1 MRHGLRLRRFGAL
14 GAIAA
19 LAACGGHASVPA
31 AGGPSGATAATLRI
45 QISPPQTAKATAHSR
60 HALFVA
66 ATTNGID
73 VKVYAQGDTSFAH
86 PLGEAIVDVSS
97 GSAACGGTSGTR
109 TCSVPIPAPA
119 GADAFVVRT
128 YDAVPSGGAL
138 GNAKQLAAAIVNQT
152 IVAGTSNTVSIALGG
167 VPASVKTYLGASQ
180 IVGRLAFR
188 DWIAVTAFDA
198 DGNAIL
204 SDGYV
209 DANGDPVTIALTQ
222 NPSPADLY
230 GGSIALG
237 STSLSA
243 PSATGI
249 SIAYDGLA
257 KLPCTSHPCQGTFTD
272 TFTATASN
280 GIAPA
285 ASTLTV
291 TLGPI
296 FEYPTPG
303 FGQLAGIVSGSDG
316 ALWFTDSGAVV
327 ELDSGNKI
335 GRISTGGSVST
346 FTVPAG
352 VGSGIAAGP
361 DGALWFVAGTLIA
374 GGAQI
379 DRLTTGGS
387 ITEFPIFSTIGTANL
402 GPIAAGS
409 DGNLWFTVG
418 SYFLSTPGI
427 ARMTTA
433 GAITLY
439 TVPTANSNFTSIIS
453 GPDGA
458 LWFTEYTGQPGQSSF
473 DAKIGRITTAG
484 TITEYTVPSAGSDGG
499 AYCVFARPAG
509 IAAGPDGALWF
520 TIPYGN
526 KIGRITTA
534 GAVTEYSLPTN
545 QSGPAGITAGPN
557 GALWFTESCGNKIGT
572 ITTGGAITEYSAGLS
587 GGGPSSITLGP
598 DGNLWFTEVPAQNAN
613 TKIGVLTW

>member
-1 MRHGLRLRRFGAL
+1 
-14 GAIAA
+14 
-19 LAACGGHASVPA
+19 
-31 AGGPSGATAATLRI
+31 
-45 QISPPQTAKATAHSR
+45 
-60 HALFVA
+60 
-66 ATTNGID
+66 
-73 VKVYAQGDTSFAH
+73 
-86 PLGEAIVDVSS
+86 
-97 GSAACGGTSGTR
+97 
-109 TCSVPIPAPA
+109 
-119 GADAFVVRT
+119 
-128 YDAVPSGGAL
+128 
-138 GNAKQLAAAIVNQT
+138 
-152 IVAGTSNTVSIALGG
+152 
-167 VPASVKTYLGASQ
+167 
-180 IVGRLAFR
+180 
-188 DWIAVTAFDA
+188 
-198 DGNAIL
+198 
-204 SDGYV
+204 
-209 DANGDPVTIALTQ
+209 
-222 NPSPADLY
+222 
-230 GGSIALG
+230 
-237 STSLSA
+237 
-243 PSATGI
+243 
-249 SIAYDGLA
+249 
-257 KLPCTSHPCQGTFTD
+257 
-272 TFTATASN
+272 
-280 GIAPA
+280 
-285 ASTLTV
+285 
-291 TLGPI
+291 
-296 FEYPTPG
+296 
-303 FGQLAGIVSGSDG
+303 
-316 ALWFTDSGAVV
+316 
-327 ELDSGNKI
+327 
-335 GRISTGGSVST
+335 
-346 FTVPAG
+346 
-352 VGSGIAAGP
+352 
-361 DGALWFVAGTLIA
+361 LIA